1 MTSVNT
7 ERRFETLT
15 KKSETIEVNKA
26 ILYQDLYD
34 YIKRFKTEEDDVL
47 LSILLPMYNEEKT
60 IKSVLEK
67 LPYNDSIEII
77 VVDDHSTDGSLEKI
91 EEVKLKREI
100 KVISH
105 KENQGYGGAII
116 SGISQVKGKIIV
128 TMDSDGQHSP
138 DDIFNLIK
146 PIFEEEADYTI
157 GSRYKGKYFYQ
168 LPILTRLGEVLVEKL
183 IQIFFGIKIMNNQTG
198 YRAFNRNFLPI
209 FDNIKYF
216 GYAFCT
222 EQIVKASISNYR
234 IKECPIKVY
243 KREYGSSSI
252 KLMKLARRIFSC
264 LFYYFGRKIKLSVRR
279 TKRIGLY

>member
-1 MTSVNT
+1 MNT
-7 ERRFETLT
+7 ERRFEILT

-34 YIKRFKTEEDDVL
+34 YIKRFKTEEDGVL

-157 GSRYKGKYFYQ
+157 GSRYKGTYFYQ

-183 IQIFFGIKIMNNQTG
+183 IQIFFGVKIMNNQTG
-198 YRAFNRNFLPI
+198 YRAFNRKILPI
-209 FDNIKYF
+209 FNNTKYY